1 MRCFAFL
8 LGAAVFIGCARP
20 ETEEAA
26 DTMMPLDTGAAAV
39 APAPAPT
46 PIALT
51 DVAGRWNV
59 RSTAPGD
66 TAPVTYVLTT
76 TGTRSGW
83 TITFPNRRPI
93 PVRVVAVAGDSIIT
107 EAGPFESVRRPGVQV
122 TRSRQ
127 VWRIQNG
134 QLRGTVEARYARGPD
149 TLVILRTEGTR
160 AP

>member
-1 MRCFAFL
+1 MRRFAL
-8 LGAAVFIGCARP
+8 LLSVGAFIACARTDTDTADTTALGDTAMGAA
-20 ETEEAA
+20 
-26 DTMMPLDTGAAAV
+26 M
-39 APAPAPT
+39 PAPAPT
-46 PIALT
+46 PISLT

-93 PVRVVAVAGDSIIT
+93 PVRVVAVEGDSIIT
-107 EAGPFESVRRPGVQV
+107 EAGPFASVRRPGVQV
-122 TRSRQ
+122 RSRQ
-127 VWRIQNG
+127 VFRIQDG
-134 QLRGTVEARYARGPD
+134 QLVGMTEARYARGPD

-160 AP
+160 VP

>member
-1 MRCFAFL
+1 MRRFAFL
-8 LGAAVFIGCARP
+8 LSVAAFVACARTETETVDTTAMGDTAMGAAV
-20 ETEEAA
+20 
-26 DTMMPLDTGAAAV
+26 
-39 APAPAPT
+39 PAPAPT
-46 PIALT
+46 PISLT

-76 TGTRSGW
+76 TGTRTGW

-93 PVRVVAVAGDSIIT
+93 PVRVIEISGDSIIT
-107 EAGPFESVRRPGVQV
+107 ETGSFASVRRPGVQV
-122 TRSRQ
+122 TRSRT

-134 QLRGTVEARYARGPD
+134 QLVGTVEARYARGPD

-160 AP
+160 VP